1 MFSKVRKKQAGQSLI
16 YVGLLVV
23 VIISGVFFVYD
34 IGNIVNTKIKFQSG
48 ADSAALASVAVKISK
63 HHTDTLVR
71 AAMYNESIA
80 AQSQQRAAQAK
91 LVSIITT
98 LQSKIDANPVVN
110 PVNPPINPI
119 NVMTD
124 PVPPVGPPQP
134 PPLMPDE
141 QDKGNAAQY
150 RELVNSTYRHVVKL
164 HRETRALQAYYD
176 WLSGVPSD
184 PSKKGVGRE
193 AVTEASRIGFRGNT
207 LGLLNIPENIEVLS
221 DPEQM
226 LENKQANGNQIIS
239 GVTYFAEGSSKIGNF
254 GKTYIEVEPAN
265 KRSSQGVSLL
275 KYADKYILRTNAA
288 AKIASSDDL
297 KLQKSKLS
305 FLPLGS
311 LTTPVDL
318 HFLWYSPRLMAI
330 TKNGKGEP
338 TVH

>member
-1 MFSKVRKKQAGQSLI
+1 MFSKARKKQAGQSLI
-16 YVGLLVV
+16 YVALLVV

-48 ADSAALASVAVKISK
+48 ADSAALASVALKISK

-80 AQSQQRAAQAK
+80 AQAQQRAAQAK

-98 LQSKIDANPVVN
+98 LKSKTDIM
-110 PVNPPINPI
+110 PPITPGQ
-119 NVMTD
+119 
-124 PVPPVGPPQP
+124 PSP

-141 QDKGNAAQY
+141 QDKGNAAEY
-150 RELVNSTYRHVVKL
+150 RSLVNSTYRHVVKL

-176 WLSGVPSD
+176 WLSGIPSD
-184 PSKKGVGRE
+184 PTKKGVGRE
-193 AVTEASRIGFRGNT
+193 AVTEVARIGFRGNT
-207 LGLLNIPENIEVLS
+207 LGLLNIPENIAVLTDS
-221 DPEQM
+221 DQ
-226 LENKQANGNQIIS
+226 LGENNQSENLHIS
-239 GVTYFAEGSSKIGNF
+239 GVFYYSEGSSKIGNF

-305 FLPLGS
+305 FLPLGN

-318 HFLWYSPRLMAI
+318 EFLWYSPRLMAI
-330 TKNGKGEP
+330 TKNGTGEL

>member
-1 MFSKVRKKQAGQSLI
+1 MFSKSRKKQAGQSLI
-16 YVGLLVV
+16 YVALLVV

-48 ADSAALASVAVKISK
+48 ADSAALASVALKISK

-80 AQSQQRAAQAK
+80 AQAQQRATQAK

-98 LQSKIDANPVVN
+98 IQSKIDANPVN
-110 PVNPPINPI
+110 PINPI
-119 NVMTD
+119 N
-124 PVPPVGPPQP
+124 PIPPVGPPQ

-141 QDKGNAAQY
+141 QDKGNAAEY
-150 RELVNSTYRHVVKL
+150 RALVNSTYRHVVKL

-176 WLSGVPSD
+176 WLSGIPSD
-184 PSKKGVGRE
+184 PTKKGVGRD
-193 AVTEASRIGFRGNT
+193 AVTEVARIGFRGNT
-207 LGLLNIPENIEVLS
+207 LGLLNIPENIAVLTDS
-221 DPEQM
+221 DQ
-226 LENKQANGNQIIS
+226 LGENNQSENLHIS
-239 GVTYFAEGSSKIGNF
+239 GVFYYSEGTSKIGNF

-305 FLPLGS
+305 FLPLGN

-318 HFLWYSPRLMAI
+318 EFLWYSPRLMAI
-330 TKNGKGEP
+330 TKNGTGEP

>member
-1 MFSKVRKKQAGQSLI
+1 MFSKARKKQTGQSLI
-16 YVGLLVV
+16 YVALLVV

-48 ADSAALASVAVKISK
+48 ADSAALASVALKISK

-80 AQSQQRAAQAK
+80 AQAQQRAAQAK

-98 LQSKIDANPVVN
+98 LKSKTDIM
-110 PVNPPINPI
+110 PPITPGQ
-119 NVMTD
+119 
-124 PVPPVGPPQP
+124 PSP

-141 QDKGNAAQY
+141 QDKGNAAEY
-150 RELVNSTYRHVVKL
+150 RGLVNSTYRHVVKL

-176 WLSGVPSD
+176 WLSGIPSD
-184 PSKKGVGRE
+184 PTKKGVGRE
-193 AVTEASRIGFRGNT
+193 AVTEVARIGFRGNT
-207 LGLLNIPENIEVLS
+207 LGLLNIPENITVLT
-221 DPEQM
+221 DPDQ
-226 LENKQANGNQIIS
+226 LVENNQSNGNQLIS
-239 GVTYFAEGSSKIGNF
+239 GVLYYGEGTSKTGNF

-305 FLPLGS
+305 FLPLGN

-318 HFLWYSPRLMAI
+318 EFLWYSPRLMAI
-330 TKNGKGEP
+330 TKNGTGEP